1 MKNKLAIQIILIT
14 GIAQVIFTQIFQDFF
29 NSVAMDIVTWLKVIG
44 IASLVIVVN
53 ELAKFCVRIVNV
65 KEEA

>member
-1 MKNKLAIQIILIT
+1 
-14 GIAQVIFTQIFQDFF
+14 
-29 NSVAMDIVTWLKVIG
+29 MDIVTWLKVIG